1 MTSNS
6 NTTRK
11 KSLKVY
17 LFDGEKVII
26 EDKAAATNQTASEY
40 LRNCALKRIIREKP
54 PADLIKVREYGGAA
68 KSQLMQLRHLS
79 KKTNDQQII
88 NTVENAIA
96 LVDKAIA
103 AAFKIKLESDKDDD
117 GVCSQR

>member
-17 LFDGEKVII
+17 LFDDEKAII

-40 LRNCALKRIIREKP
+40 LRNCGLKRVMREKP
-54 PADLIKVREYGGAA
+54 PADLIKVRAYGGAA

-88 NTVENAIA
+88 NAVENAIA
-96 LVDKAIA
+96 LVDKDIA

-117 GVCSQR
+117 GVCSQT